1 MSYQEKRIGVSV
13 VSGLLIL
20 VSYCIYGVSRFK
32 VLGTGLLTDL
42 RFWATT
48 MLVTIGL
55 GIAVMMLIQ
64 LVLHIFLAV
73 SSEVKKEIRK
83 RISESEQC
91 GSKSYQGRSCEDLE
105 MMDKEDE
112 MDKLISLKASNYS
125 FGVIGFGFVVA
136 LVTLYYQMPPAI
148 MLNIMFVSFML
159 ASLLEG
165 LLQLRFYRKGI
176 YHG

>member
-32 VLGTGLLTDL
+32 VVGTGLLTDL

-64 LVLHIFLAV
+64 IILHIYLAI
-73 SSEVKKEIRK
+73 SSEVKKEIAK
-83 RISESEQC
+83 KIAGDGTC

-125 FGVIGFGFVVA
+125 FGVIGFGFVA
-136 LVTLYYQMPPAI
+136 SLVTLYFRLPPAI

-159 ASLLEG
+159 ASLLEE